1 MKNKEEEKFKG
12 PMHNIESFGSTTL
25 GKKGQVVIPAEIRKK
40 MKLEPGDN
48 FIVILANRSIAFLP
62 SDKVEEVVSELKK
75 TIDKF
80 KKISKK

>member
-1 MKNKEEEKFKG
+1 MQNKEENKIKG

-40 MKLEPGDN
+40 MNLKAGDN
-48 FIVILANRSIAFLP
+48 FVVILANNSIAFLP
-62 SDKVEEVVSELKK
+62 AGKVEEMVSELEK

-80 KKISKK
+80 KKITKK